1 MTFWQVP
8 SRGTKLRFHLQV
20 DNITPKSRNKV
31 LNTFNEWKLVCSGY
45 DKQYEMFVFAK
56 DFPDRE
62 DARQFIK
69 DFPEPI
75 KIKGYNGKDI
85 KHF

>member
-1 MTFWQVP
+1 
-8 SRGTKLRFHLQV
+8 
-20 DNITPKSRNKV
+20 
-31 LNTFNEWKLVCSGY
+31 
-45 DKQYEMFVFAK
+45 MFVFAK

-75 KIKGYNGKDI
+75 KVKGYNGKDI